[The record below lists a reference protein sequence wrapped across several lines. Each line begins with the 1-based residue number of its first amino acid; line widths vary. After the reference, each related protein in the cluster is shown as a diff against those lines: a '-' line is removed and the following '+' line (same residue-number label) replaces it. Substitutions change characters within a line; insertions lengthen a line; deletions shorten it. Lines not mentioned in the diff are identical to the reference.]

1 MSWKKQKKV
10 IPFRTESLRV
20 RSTVNCI
27 LRQNESGRERAKDR
41 VSKQE
46 KQRGSERERGV
57 ERE

>member
-1 MSWKKQKKV
+1 MSWKKQNKV

-27 LRQNESGRERAKDR
+27 LRENESGRERERERAKDR

-46 KQRGSERERGV
+46 KQRGSERER
-57 ERE
+57 